1 MKLKMEDTNIINI
14 KNDKNIVIE
23 RYSVVLLL
31 LYLYYYLFLYIYIDL
46 PKKNESRDK

>member
-1 MKLKMEDTNIINI
+1 MI
-14 KNDKNIVIE
+14 NDKNIVIE
-23 RYSVVLLL
+23 IYSVVLLL